1 MGLRG
6 VAAVVVGALLLFG
19 LVGCA
24 TRAPA
29 RMTVSPASA
38 RIDEPVT
45 VSVIGLTPGTRV
57 VLSARSTDAEHVVW
71 RSSADFVVPAS
82 GVVRTTDR
90 SVGGSYIGVDGMGL
104 FTLLAHAGTSDPV
117 LVQPA
122 SGLRIAVRAGVA
134 GVTVASTTVDRRSP
148 DQVGVTRTR
157 YSVAKDGVDGELFDP
172 AATTKRPGVLLLGG
186 SEGGLSQAFSAS
198 TLAAEGYPT
207 LTVAYFKDT
216 GVPSTLRDVP
226 LEYFVRAA
234 KLLRA
239 DPRVDPSRL
248 VVWGISR
255 GSEAALLTAADFPG
269 LFAGVIAGVPNDRIA
284 PSYPGGASA
293 AWTLHGEPL
302 AGQIDDDPD
311 PADTPATFLPVAR
324 LRVPLL
330 TICGGQDQEV
340 EFVRARGGDRF
351 GAERAP
357 ASRRMTSRCG
367 TPTPGMSGR
376 DRRSVCERR
385 SRPARW
391 IRSG

>member
-148 DQVGVTRTR
+148 DQVGVTRSR

-207 LTVAYFKDT
+207 LTVAYFKDAC
-216 GVPSTLRDVP
+216 VPSSCGTCRSSTSSAPRSCGAAIRGSTRRGSWSGASRGAARRRCSPPPTSPGCSPALSPGCRRP
-226 LEYFVRAA
+226 RRAVVSG
-234 KLLRA
+234 RRER
-239 DPRVDPSRL
+239 RVDAARRTA
-248 VVWGISR
+248 R
-255 GSEAALLTAADFPG
+255 GAD
-269 LFAGVIAGVPNDRIA
+269 
-284 PSYPGGASA
+284 
-293 AWTLHGEPL
+293 
-302 AGQIDDDPD
+302 QDDPD

-324 LRVPLL
+324 LRVAAADD
-330 TICGGQDQEV
+330 CGGQDGEV

-351 GAERAP
+351 GGEGAGVA
-357 ASRRMTSRCG
+357 AMTHVRYPDAG
-367 TPTPGMSGR
+367 HSGR
-376 DRRSVCERR
+376 DRRSRM
-385 SRPARW
+385 
-391 IRSG
+391 